1 MKLKI
6 IFIVVMVFLVTG
18 CTTEANIKLNYD
30 YSVNEEIKIY
40 YDNKL
45 AINYDSPSDYAKNY
59 ISYYNPAIRLKKYN
73 YEIINGEQESLV
85 KFNKSEKNICDS
97 IKYSLFS
104 MYLYSDISCEEEND
118 FYIIKSIGNQK
129 ITIPQNQKKF
139 NVEKVRLNVELPI
152 SAYEH
157 NADNVK
163 GTTYTWLFDE
173 DSRNDK
179 SVVLKISKN
188 QLEKNKK
195 DVERKQ
201 KNKEIYDKIKI
212 VTGILLIF
220 LIISTIGFIL
230 YKKYRSNKIEY

>member
-1 MKLKI
+1 MKLKS
-6 IFIVVMVFLVTG
+6 IFIIIMIFLVTG
-18 CTTEANIKLNYD
+18 CTVDANVKLNYD

-45 AINYDSPSDYAKNY
+45 AVNYDSPSDYAKNY
-59 ISYYNPAIRLKKYN
+59 ISYYNSAIRLKKYN
-73 YEIINGEQESLV
+73 YEIIDGKEESLV
-85 KFNKSEKNICDS
+85 KFNKKEKNICDS

-104 MYLYSDISCEEEND
+104 NYLYSDISCEEENG
-118 FYIIKSIGNQK
+118 FYTIKSVGNQM
-129 ITIPQNQKKF
+129 ITLPQNQKKF
-139 NVEKVRLNVELPI
+139 NVEKVRVSVELPI
-152 SAYEH
+152 SADEH
-157 NADNVK
+157 NADNVS

-179 SVVLKISKN
+179 SIVLKISKN

-201 KNKEIYDKIKI
+201 KNKEVYDKIKI
-212 VTGILLIF
+212 VTVILLVF
-220 LIISTIGFIL
+220 VIISTTCFIL